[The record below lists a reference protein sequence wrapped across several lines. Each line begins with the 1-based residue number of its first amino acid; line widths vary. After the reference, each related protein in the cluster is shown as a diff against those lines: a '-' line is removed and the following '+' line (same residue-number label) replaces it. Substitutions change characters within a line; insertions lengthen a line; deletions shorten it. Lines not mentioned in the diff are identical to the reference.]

1 MLNRRLVFLIGAL
14 VTVLGV
20 WLVMRGPTPMPI
32 ERTREGE
39 SDLSGAAPVAPQA
52 DASPSVG
59 APPTRA
65 TAGAAPPA
73 PPTPGPAASPTATA
87 ARRRSASRRN
97 RRPTMS
103 ARSPVRTVTSTPRAG
118 IRFKDAAAMR
128 RFLHR

>member
-59 APPTRA
+59 PPPTGA

-73 PPTPGPAASPTATA
+73 PPTPGPAASPGDGGMTPERLEAQPTPDHE
-87 ARRRSASRRN
+87 
-97 RRPTMS
+97 RPI
-103 ARSPVRTVTSTPRAG
+103 PREDRYVHPEGG

-128 RFLHR
+128 RFLHH